1 MAARR
6 IRLVLLWR
14 WFMCFTA
21 DDRFIGHLHSA
32 KEEDRLVRHQ
42 NMPHD
47 PTLSDKSH
55 LPYNCE
61 S

>member
-1 MAARR
+1 
-6 IRLVLLWR
+6 
-14 WFMCFTA
+14 MCFTA